1 MSEPTA
7 AGAPPHADP
16 VDSAASLGDGVR
28 RALRRHVL
36 TLADSKRLLG
46 IRYSDWLLGG
56 PSLEADI
63 ATASMAQDEWGHA
76 RLLYA
81 MLKDFGDD
89 PTEVEHDRPAEAYAS
104 IDPLDASFGDW
115 ADVVAG
121 IVVIDGALTAALDS
135 FGAGR
140 YEPARQRAPKMV
152 SEERFHRELGTAWLR
167 ALAGGSAEGRSRIR
181 EACEAVLPRVLG
193 WLAPEDEAFRTLVAE
208 GLVEPEA
215 DVVNRFTQHLG
226 TLLDEAGIDPE
237 ARVADRSSWDDARG
251 RGPGHPSEEAVERA
265 RGDRNRALFV
275 E

>member
-1 MSEPTA
+1 VSERAPASA
-7 AGAPPHADP
+7 ADAGS
-16 VDSAASLGDGVR
+16 VESAASLDEGVR
-28 RALRRHVL
+28 RGLRRHVL

-89 PTEVEHDRPAEAYAS
+89 PTEIEHDRPAEAYAS
-104 IDPLDASFGDW
+104 VDPLDEPFGDW

-121 IVVIDGALTAALDS
+121 IVVIDGALTTALAS
-135 FGAGR
+135 FGEGR

-152 SEERFHRELGTAWLR
+152 TEERFHRDLGAAWMR
-167 ALAGGSAEGRSRIR
+167 ALAGGTAEGRARIR
-181 EACEAVLPRVLG
+181 DACTAVLPRVLG
-193 WLAPEDEAFRTLVAE
+193 WLAPDDDLFRVLVSE
-208 GLVEPEA
+208 GLVASAAEMTG
-215 DVVNRFTQHLG
+215 RFREQVG
-226 TLLDEAGIDPE
+226 RLLEEAGITTDAFEP
-237 ARVADRSSWDDARG
+237 DRSEWDDVRG
-251 RGPGHPSEEAVERA
+251 RGAGHPSDEAVERA
-265 RGDRNRALFV
+265 RGDRNRTLFV